1 MAIKEKQIQLK
12 VVEALQ
18 DDAYKG
24 IARIDA
30 EVMRQLEIKKGDVIL
45 IKGNKETIAIADRAY
60 PADVGAGIIRIDGI
74 LRRNAK
80 TGIGDVV
87 TVTKAEVKEAKK
99 VVIAPAQKGI
109 MIQADPDNLRR
120 GLLGRAVVKGD
131 IVVLGGVQRRKD
143 IMSEEFGGDLDDIF
157 GNLGDILG
165 GMGFGGL
172 GGGGITQIKFMVV
185 NITPNQPCYI
195 SENTEVTL
203 SPKAVE
209 LSDEKIPEITY
220 EDIGGLTDEIKK
232 IRELVEIP
240 LKHPEIFER
249 LGIEPPKGILL
260 HGPPGTGKTLLAKAV
275 ANESDANFILLNGP
289 EIMSKFYGESEKKIR
304 DIFEEAE
311 KTAPAIIFIDEID
324 AIAPKRE
331 EVQGEV
337 ERRVVSQ
344 LLTMMD
350 GLKSR
355 GKVVVIG
362 ATNRPNALDEA
373 LRRPGRFDRELE
385 ITAPGKPGRLQI
397 LKIHTRNMPM
407 DKKVNLDELAGI
419 THGFVGAD
427 LESLTKE
434 AAISVLRR
442 LLPQMNL
449 DKEEKIPQEILEKL
463 IVSHDDFT
471 NALKTVRPSAMREVL
486 VETPNVEWGSVGGLD
501 SVKQELREAVEW
513 PMEHADSFE
522 RLGIKPSKGVLLY
535 GPPGTGKTLLAKAVA
550 KETEAN
556 FIQVKGPSLLSMW
569 VGKSEE
575 GMRKIFERAR
585 QVAPCVVFFDE
596 IDSLAG
602 RRGMDQGTKVTERV
616 LNQMLAEMDGLEDL
630 KSVIVIGATNRPD
643 MLDTALLRPGR
654 FDKILLVNAPEEVGR
669 LQILK
674 IHTKKMPI
682 SDGEK
687 LLTEKEKENFL
698 KEFAKQ
704 TEGYTGADLEAVT
717 REAAYFALRN
727 DINSPNVQKKD
738 FANALQKIRPSVT
751 AQTID
756 LYKKIES
763 EYLKSAKAAL
773 PIDNTYLG

>member
-1 MAIKEKQIQLK
+1 MKEKQIQLK

-24 IARIDA
+24 IARIDS
-30 EVMRQLEIKKGDVIL
+30 EIMRELGVKRGDVIL
-45 IKGNKETIAIADRAY
+45 IKGNRETIAIVDRAY

-80 TGIGDVV
+80 TGIGDMVN
-87 TVTKAEVKEAKK
+87 VTKAEIKEAKK

-109 MIQADPDNLRR
+109 MVQADPENLRK
-120 GLLGRAVVKGD
+120 GLLGRAVLKGD

-143 IMSEEFGGDLDDIF
+143 IMSEEFGDLDDIF
-157 GNLGDILG
+157 GNLGDIFG
-165 GMGFGGL
+165 GMGFGNF
-172 GGGGITQIKFMVV
+172 GGGITQLKFLIVST
-185 NITPNQPCYI
+185 NPAQPCYI
-195 SENTEVTL
+195 SENTEVSL
-203 SPKAVE
+203 SSKAVE

-331 EVQGEV
+331 DVQGEV

-362 ATNRPNALDEA
+362 ATNRPNAIDEA

-385 ITAPGKPGRLQI
+385 ISVPGKEGRLQV
-397 LKIHTRNMPM
+397 LKIHTRSMPR
-407 DKKVNLDELAGI
+407 DKKVNLDEIAGL

-427 LESLTKE
+427 LEALTKE
-434 AAISVLRR
+434 AAINVLRKI
-442 LLPQMNL
+442 LPEMKL
-449 DKEEKIPQEILEKL
+449 DADEKIPNEILEKL
-463 IVSHDDFT
+463 IVKHEDFLS
-471 NALKTVRPSAMREVL
+471 ALKTVRPSAMREVL
-486 VETPNVEWGSVGGLD
+486 VETPNVEWNSVGGVD
-501 SVKQELREAVEW
+501 AVKQELRETVEW
-513 PMEHADSFE
+513 PMEHAESFE
-522 RLGIKPSKGVLLY
+522 RLGIKPSKGILLY

-550 KETEAN
+550 KQTEAN

-585 QVAPCVVFFDE
+585 QVAPCIIFFDE

-602 RRGMDQGTKVTERV
+602 KRGMEQGTKVTERV

-630 KSVIVIGATNRPD
+630 KNVIVIGATNRPD
-643 MLDTALLRPGR
+643 MLDTALMRPGR
-654 FDKILLVNAPEEVGR
+654 FDKILLVNAPEEEGR
-669 LQILK
+669 SQILK
-674 IHTKKMPI
+674 IHTNKMPLAK
-682 SDGEK
+682 DVDLK
-687 LLTEKEKENFL
+687 FVAKE
-698 KEFAKQ
+698 
-704 TEGYTGADLEAVT
+704 TVGYTGADLESVV
-717 REAAYFALRN
+717 REAAYFALRESI
-727 DINSPNVQKKD
+727 DAKQVTKKH
-738 FANALQKIRPSVT
+738 FVEALKKIKPSVT
-751 AQTID
+751 PSTIEM
-756 LYKKIES
+756 YKKIE
-763 EYLKSAKAAL
+763 ENYLKSAKAAI
-773 PIDNTYLG
+773 PTDNSYFG